1 MTNTEILEMAEGT
14 GLPSFHILYIFSAKS
29 IFIEVT
35 QDLLLIEL
43 SLKTWVLYILQ
54 EKKAGQVVT
63 D

>member
-1 MTNTEILEMAEGT
+1 MAEGT
-14 GLPSFHILYIFSAKS
+14 GLPSFHIFYIFSAKS

-43 SLKTWVLYILQ
+43 SLRTRVLYIPQ